1 MVMPDHSADDDKPL
15 TPEQQKIV
23 AKARWLMMMSGFA
36 TFLGIAVV
44 IGVVGYRMFR
54 SDGNAAPREV
64 TALLP
69 KGAKVVQTAV
79 SEDRIVVTVELGGSV
94 EIRAFDIKTM
104 QPTGR
109 LRFATEP

>member
-15 TPEQQKIV
+15 TPEQQNIV
-23 AKARWLMMMSGFA
+23 AKARWLMLMSGFA

-44 IGVVGYRMFR
+44 IGVVGYRMFK
-54 SDGNAAPREV
+54 SGGDAAPREV

>member
-1 MVMPDHSADDDKPL
+1 MVTPDHNPDDDKPL
-15 TPEQQKIV
+15 TPEQQSIV
-23 AKARWLMMMSGFA
+23 AKARWLMLMSGVA

-44 IGVVGYRMFR
+44 IGLIGYRMFR

-69 KGAKVVQTAV
+69 KGAKVIQTAV
-79 SEDRIVVTVELGGSV
+79 SDDRIVVTVEVSGSV